1 MSSKPS
7 HKFNQQEL
15 VAGRYM
21 TSHVIGKGGMGKVV
35 YGKHVDL
42 QQEVAIKY
50 LRTSSRSGSESASKR
65 FCQDS
70 DYWSSVIRHISNS
83 MFLLIIGFIINSV
96 FSQNVSSD
104 VPFNFIL
111 IVILKSFVIF
121 NG

>member
-7 HKFNQQEL
+7 KKFAQHEL

-50 LRTSSRSGSESASKR
+50 LRTSSRSGGESASKR
-65 FCQDS
+65 FCQEALTYASINHPNIVKLLDC
-70 DYWSSVIRHISNS
+70 RHCNERASRLFTES
-83 MFLLIIGFIINSV
+83 
-96 FSQNVSSD
+96 
-104 VPFNFIL
+104 
-111 IVILKSFVIF
+111 K
-121 NG
+121 